1 MNCLSCD
8 AEILPEGAKL
18 CQKVFVCQKC
28 HDAAAAY
35 TAAVL
40 QDIRDMHGVLGGF
53 VQSTLRTGGF
63 DYSVH
68 HEHLNAVERVEALV
82 RWMEE
87 RQQLR
92 CLSSQT
98 PPPSPPT
105 PSSGEALPP
114 HVATLAAIGRRSSSS
129 PTE

>member
-8 AEILPEGAKL
+8 AEVSSEGAKL
-18 CQKVFVCQKC
+18 YQKVFVCQKC
-28 HDAAAAY
+28 HDMAAAY
-35 TAAVL
+35 TAAGL
-40 QDIRDMHGVLGGF
+40 QDIRDMHGALVDF
-53 VQSTLRTGGF
+53 TRAMLRTGGF
-63 DYSVH
+63 DRATH
-68 HEHLNAVERVEALV
+68 PEHLNATERVEALV

-98 PPPSPPT
+98 PPPSLPT
-105 PSSGEALPP
+105 PSSGEPLPP